1 MNTLVIHPYD
11 PTTDF
16 LSVIYKDKYWT
27 VIRENV
33 SKKVLIEN
41 IKAHKRIVM
50 LGHGYEG
57 GLFGFDRVVINS
69 ELVYLLRE
77 KQCVCIWCNAQ
88 YFVEK
93 YELKGFY
100 TGMIISD
107 DMEANMYCVNTK
119 PKEIKES
126 NALFAKAILAGI
138 DKKDMLT
145 EVVNNYKGNT
155 DIIEFNAENLFHR

>member
-16 LSVIYKDKYWT
+16 LGVIYKDKYWT

-107 DMEANMYCVNTK
+107 DMEANMYCVNTE
-119 PKEIKES
+119 PEEIKES

-145 EVVNNYKGNT
+145 EVANNYKGNT
-155 DIIEFNAENLFHR
+155 DIIEFNAENLFYT